1 METTKTLYIE
11 NPSAAIVAFIKK
23 AQERKKERISKM
35 REKLN
40 EHFN

>member
-1 METTKTLYIE
+1 METTKTIYIKK
-11 NPSAAIVAFIKK
+11 PSADLVAFIKK

>member
-23 AQERKKERISKM
+23 AQERKNQRITKM

-40 EHFN
+40 KQFN